1 MAAKFSFAYG
11 IGVRVLTFPSV
22 TEFPGG
28 MDEYLDWLLAGTTYD
43 YFVIGNAFLENTEK
57 YYVVLND
64 ADIDFA
70 SGMAD
75 FSAACESLLAFLLEN
90 EVDFEGNVRLIG
102 GLHVS

>member
-22 TEFPGG
+22 TEFPEG
-28 MDEYLDWLLAGTTYD
+28 MEEYLDTLLTGTTYD
-43 YFVIGNAFLENTEK
+43 YFVVGNTFLDTEK
-57 YYVVLND
+57 YYIVLND

-75 FSAACESLLAFLLEN
+75 FSTACENLLAFLLQN

-102 GLHVS
+102 GLHVC

>member
-22 TEFPGG
+22 TEFPCG
-28 MDEYLDWLLAGTTYD
+28 MDEYLDWLLASTTYD
-43 YFVIGNAFLENTEK
+43 YFVVGNAFVDEEK

-75 FSAACESLLAFLLEN
+75 FNVACERLLAFLLEN